1 MVLSPIYMGESSLSL
16 IEQIE
21 DLFDL
26 YGREFAQSDR
36 GLAKSICMGE
46 RFR

>member
-1 MVLSPIYMGESSLSL
+1 MVLGPIYMGESSLSL

-26 YGREFAQSDR
+26 YGREFAQPV
-36 GLAKSICMGE
+36 
-46 RFR
+46 